1 MTIHSVVL
9 AGGEGTRLG
18 CIRKA
23 DLRLGGVRL
32 IDRVANRL
40 APANGRLLV
49 SVGPSTLAAPP
60 GLIGIVDHA
69 GDPGGPLAGI
79 LAAARHL
86 AAMASPGDLLVSVA
100 VDTPFLPEDYVSKL
114 VAPVAAGARA
124 AVSAWDG
131 ALYPTNAAWRLDA
144 LRPLLGDGTSTSPIR
159 SPKRLLE
166 SLDATIVDWAAC
178 SSENPFANL
187 NTLKDLVLLARR
199 AIG

>member
-9 AGGEGTRLG
+9 TGGEGTRLG
-18 CIRKA
+18 RIRKA

-60 GLIGIVDHA
+60 GLIGIVDRV

-79 LAAARHL
+79 LAAAHHL
-86 AAMASPGDLLVSVA
+86 ATTTGPDDILVSVA

-124 AVSAWDG
+124 AVVAWDG
-131 ALYPTNAAWRLDA
+131 TLYPTNAAWRLDA
-144 LRPLLGDGTSTSPIR
+144 LMPLLRDGTSTSPIR

>member
-9 AGGEGTRLG
+9 TGGEGTRLG
-18 CIRKA
+18 SIRKA

-32 IDRVANRL
+32 IDRVAIRL
-40 APANGRLLV
+40 APANGQLLV

-60 GLIGIVDHA
+60 GLIGIVDRV

-79 LAAARHL
+79 LAAAHQL
-86 AAMASPGDLLVSVA
+86 ATTAGPDDILVSVA

-124 AVSAWDG
+124 AVAAWQG
-131 ALYPTNAAWRLDA
+131 SLYPTNAAWRLDT
-144 LRPLLGDGTSTSPIR
+144 LRPFLDDGPSTSPIR

-166 SLDATIVDWAAC
+166 SLDATIVEWAAC